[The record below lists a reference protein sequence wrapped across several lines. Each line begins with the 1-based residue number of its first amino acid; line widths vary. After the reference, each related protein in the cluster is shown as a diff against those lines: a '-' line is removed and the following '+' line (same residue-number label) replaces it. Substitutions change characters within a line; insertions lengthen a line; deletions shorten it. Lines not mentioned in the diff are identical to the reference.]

1 MRTREIIARSFLSKS
16 GMVFG
21 AATLALM
28 SGQLLRRSA
37 YRTLSARTGAGKQK
51 TTANPKQRGA
61 ER

>member
-1 MRTREIIARSFLSKS
+1 
-16 GMVFG
+16 MVFG

-61 ER
+61 EL